1 LLRAFSNTRF
11 ASRNSTAID
20 IIRLVTG
27 PVTVNGNKAR
37 EKTSVQDP
45 VTLVAS
51 RQSLR
56 VAQRLRALLLLLV
69 RLTSPIFYLGLGAFV
84 MIGDALVVGSA
95 LLLIETY

>member
-1 LLRAFSNTRF
+1 M
-11 ASRNSTAID
+11 
-20 IIRLVTG
+20 VTD

-69 RLTSPIFYLGLGAFV
+69 PLTSPIFYLGLGAFV
-84 MIGDALVVGSA
+84 MIGDALVGESA